1 MGSKWLIGGL
11 EWAHFGPIWTP
22 FWAVLGDLR
31 SPETRNP
38 KPYIVISPWRHPSER
53 CYRQGIRDAHLH
65 GHLGIALKVYIR
77 VYGIMACTLY
87 GTSPPSAA
95 PFRPHI

>member
-1 MGSKWLIGGL
+1 MG
-11 EWAHFGPIWTP
+11 P
-22 FWAVLGDLR
+22 FWPLLDPILGCFER
-31 SPETRNP
+31 SEISGDP
-38 KPYIVISPWRHPSER
+38 KPQTPDRDIAWRHPSER
-53 CYRQGIRDAHLH
+53 CYRQGIRDPTSN

>member
-11 EWAHFGPIWTP
+11 EWAHFGPFWTP
-22 FWAVLGDLR
+22 FWAVLSDLR

-38 KPYIVISPWRHPSER
+38 TPYRDIAMATPLREVLQTGYQGSPPH
-53 CYRQGIRDAHLH
+53 GI
-65 GHLGIALKVYIR
+65 LGIALKVCIR